1 MMHTKKTSSRLPSGD
16 AKLHYKMYKAGK
28 LWLFAGISFIGTMA
42 ILGGNPVAAST
53 TDDANSDA
61 NTSVKS
67 DTEQTGNTV
76 QLTKTQGQ
84 GAAQNTAADEAGS
97 DAAGN
102 DRTQK
107 AIETPQSAAGS
118 AVQNTAEKQQADTGN
133 AEMQQAAPDTTA
145 EQADTTA
152 KTTDGANVDGAAAQG
167 TENGSQRQAA
177 TTETAQSSQPAAT
190 AKAVTAAR
198 AAAAPV
204 QKTQVDATSTTM
216 TLQTQ
221 KDTIQSGETASFN
234 FNLNVSGIETDG
246 SSQKLIVNLPS
257 NFALTDTDLSINGV
271 TPTQDATNH
280 QLIYDFATPQN
291 GLTAN
296 KQFNFETQSGEI
308 VNGTKVTM
316 SAVFTDGENVV
327 ETGDQSVTVTS
338 RAVYGVAIQ
347 FDGVLPSD
355 GNGNLVTDANG
366 QATIDRTKITGRA
379 GDLVAYTVGISA
391 PKQTLGQAFIAPGT
405 IVRVRVALPLDMTYV
420 GVDNTTP
427 TPQLS
432 TQSGM
437 TILDFALVAPSVA
450 EQKAAI
456 KNLISQQFNIVAR
469 INNNVP
475 YNTNLTVQ
483 ALMGATTINSE
494 TITSDVATS
503 TITTVPNYIKDGI
516 PTGGTVMY
524 FYAYSPQVEG
534 QSGSTSASTNVDPQA
549 SPGDVLTYTLVL
561 GDADFNAS
569 QQNYMPE
576 YTSEA
581 PGIKLTSEGYIRP
594 IQEYSV
600 TYDIDDHLNVNT
612 LYVAKPIGYI
622 EGNAALL
629 DENPK
634 FELFV
639 KYQDSNTFE
648 NVPILSGMTDTSGQ
662 TIDLN
667 GLLSNQR
674 GVDKLKFVWEKPV
687 TGQTYRNVTF
697 TMTPKADYYGTVKNS
712 LSADVTGFLLGTG
725 WVQVQY
731 SQDGA
736 FLVGPM
742 SGFKNGI
749 PAPGTEIHGSNAAI
763 WNQFM
768 TSKTAEIVKPAENTP
783 RVINESISFAKTT
796 DGKADTGANQLLIDV
811 DNNKASLQS
820 FSGLTS
826 YVTLPEGVTYTGNDP
841 QVSVQIVDGKTLLT
855 INWQRNALAPN
866 SANTLSLDVDINGK
880 LNLGTMGF
888 GLYSTVTEPDTVVPR
903 TIDPTAASDVQILQG
918 ASLPG
923 LQLSQNVYA
932 LEILASVN
940 DIAGHQVKAEASAT
954 NADGDSGSLVTVRA
968 NEDGQYVLSFAPTTD
983 AALQNL
989 TLTATL
995 PRVGDTAV
1003 LATTA
1008 RGTTTNDVQL
1018 SGPIQLPTSWQGKA
1032 TVRYVTATA
1041 PDGLTEADV
1050 TDFSA
1055 VTGFTITYDDPQ
1067 GYVDGGEQQIIVPVH
1082 VAGDAAEGTQA
1093 FISYAV
1099 AANGLT
1105 QAEGLKAGITVGTR
1119 QQANATVTYHDATM
1133 DIDLAVV
1140 NATTDS
1146 SLVGNL
1152 DTTSTYSS
1160 AAAIAA
1166 YLAQGYQLVS
1176 DGTKNAD
1183 GSSAIKFTTGG
1194 ATTNYV
1200 VTLKHAYSA
1209 GAVKTVTRKI
1219 HYVDGSG
1226 KTLAPDHVDSQ
1237 SFLIVTDNVTGQTQT
1252 YTATGIAAAPTLTDG
1267 KPDSSDWTLS
1277 NLVSFAAVANPSIK
1291 NYKVTAT
1298 TAADGDLKQVAA
1310 ANINS
1315 ASSNQVV
1322 TVTYGPDAGEVPTP
1336 VAAGDLTVRYVDENG
1351 KTLLPDVVK
1360 AGYVGNAYA
1369 VTAPSIKNYVL
1380 KSAPKVSG
1388 SFTAAAQTVTFVYGF
1403 ATGEPGDEVQ
1413 AGDLTIRYVD
1423 RNGKTLLPNVVKS
1436 GYVGNAFSVTAP
1448 SINAY
1453 TLQGNASA
1461 QGHFTKAAQTVTFV
1475 YEQIPGRP
1483 AEDQPATLTIHYVT
1497 ADGTIVQPAT
1507 TKAAYVGNA
1516 YGVTPP
1522 AIAGYQYVGL
1532 GNGSAPL
1539 DGHFART
1546 ATDIVLIY
1554 KANEGGTV
1562 QPGQPDIPDKPG
1574 HELPS
1579 TDGGTA
1585 TPGKG
1590 GTQTVK
1596 TALPNT
1602 ATTASETPV
1611 NSVKKNAVPRTLPQ
1625 TGETHNNIA
1634 VILGLGLMSLVSG
1647 AWFRKRQH

>member
-1 MMHTKKTSSRLPSGD
+1 
-16 AKLHYKMYKAGK
+16 MYKAGK
-28 LWLFAGISFIGTMA
+28 LWLFAGISFVGTMV

-76 QLTKTQGQ
+76 QLGQTQGQ
-84 GAAQNTAADEAGS
+84 
-97 DAAGN
+97 
-102 DRTQK
+102 
-107 AIETPQSAAGS
+107 S
-118 AVQNTAEKQQADTGN
+118 AVQNTTSDDAAENKAVDDSTQKATKTTQSSTGATKQQTDTSSAEKEQQTTP
-133 AEMQQAAPDTTA
+133 AATQG
-145 EQADTTA
+145 QADTTG
-152 KTTDGANVDGAAAQG
+152 KTADAANTDAVAQENESGNQQQAVSTEAAQ
-167 TENGSQRQAA
+167 SV
-177 TTETAQSSQPAAT
+177 QPAAT
-190 AKAVTAAR
+190 TKAATVSR

-216 TLQTQ
+216 TLQSQ
-221 KDTIQSGETASFN
+221 KDTIQSGETASFD

-246 SSQKLIVNLPS
+246 SAQKLVINLPS
-257 NFALTDTDLSINGV
+257 NFTLTDTDLSINGV

-291 GLTAN
+291 GLTAS
-296 KQFNFETQSGEI
+296 KQFNFETQSGDI
-308 VNGTKVTM
+308 VNGTKLTM
-316 SAVFTDGENVV
+316 SAVFTDGEKVV

-338 RAVYGVAIQ
+338 KAVYGVAIQ

-405 IVRVRVALPLDMTYV
+405 VVQVRVALPAGMTYR
-420 GVDNTTP
+420 GVDNSTP
-427 TPQLS
+427 TPQVS
-432 TQSGM
+432 TQGNL
-437 TILDFALVAPSVA
+437 TILDFFITAPSIA
-450 EQKAAI
+450 EQEAAAT
-456 KNLISQQFNIVAR
+456 NLISQQFNIVAL
-469 INNNVP
+469 INSAVP
-475 YNTNLTVQ
+475 YGTNLTVQ
-483 ALMGATTINSE
+483 ALMGATTINGDTVS
-494 TITSDVATS
+494 SAVATS
-503 TITTVPNYIKDGI
+503 TIKTVPNYIKVGV
-516 PTGGTVMY
+516 PTNGSVDY
-524 FYAYSPQVEG
+524 LYVFSPKIEG
-534 QSGSTSASTNVDPQA
+534 KSSGSASSSTNQDPTVA
-549 SPGDVLTYTLVL
+549 PSDTLIYSLSL
-561 GDADFNAS
+561 GPADFMSS

-576 YTSEA
+576 YISED
-581 PGIKLTSEGYIRP
+581 PSLQRTSEGYLKP
-594 IQEYSV
+594 IQAYV
-600 TYDIDDHLNVNT
+600 ATYDIDQHLNVNT
-612 LYVAKPIGYI
+612 LMIAPPTGWV
-622 EGNAALL
+622 EGNDVAL
-629 DENPK
+629 DEKPTFN
-634 FELFV
+634 LYV
-639 KYQDSNTFE
+639 KYQDAADFE
-648 NVPILSGMTDTSGQ
+648 STPILSGITDTNRQ
-662 TIDLN
+662 TINLNDL
-667 GLLSNQR
+667 LDNQR
-674 GVDKLKFVWEKPV
+674 GVDKLQFVWTNTV
-687 TGQTYRNVTF
+687 AGQKYGDIEF
-697 TMTPKADYYGTVKNS
+697 TMTPKAGYYGTVANS
-712 LSADVTGFLLGTG
+712 LTVDVTGFVLGDG
-725 WVQVQY
+725 WLQVHY
-731 SQDGA
+731 SEDGA
-736 FLVGPM
+736 KVVGTM
-742 SGFKNGI
+742 AGWNGH
-749 PAPGTEIHGSNAAI
+749 ADVGSDLHDNPTI

-768 TSKTAEIVKPAENTP
+768 TSKTAEIAKPAENTP

-796 DGKADTGANQLLIDV
+796 DGKADTGANQLLIGV

-826 YVTLPEGVTYTGNDP
+826 YVTLPEGVTYTGNDA
-841 QVSVQIVDGKTLLT
+841 QVSAQTVDGKTLLT

-866 SANTLSLDVDINGK
+866 SANTLSLDVDIDAK

-954 NADGDSGSLVTVRA
+954 NTDSDSGSLVTVRA

-1018 SGPIQLPTSWQGKA
+1018 SGPIQLPASWQGKA
-1032 TVRYVTATA
+1032 TVRYITAAA
-1041 PDGLTEADV
+1041 PDGLVEADV

-1093 FISYAV
+1093 LISYAV

-1105 QAEGLKAGITVGTR
+1105 QAEGLKAGITVGAR
-1119 QQANATVTYHDATM
+1119 QQANATVTYHDATT
-1133 DIDLAVV
+1133 DTDLAVV

-1146 SLVGNL
+1146 SLVGDL

-1200 VTLKHAYSA
+1200 VTLKHAYTAS
-1209 GAVKTVTRKI
+1209 AVKTVTRTI

-1226 KTLAPDHVDSQ
+1226 KTLTPDHVDSQ
-1237 SFLIVTDNVTGQTQT
+1237 SFLIVTDHVTGQAQT
-1252 YTATGIAAAPTLTDG
+1252 YTSTGTTAAPTLTDG

-1277 NLVSFAAVANPSIK
+1277 NSASFAAVANPSIK

-1298 TAADGDLKQVAA
+1298 TAADGDLKQVTA

-1315 ASSNQVV
+1315 ASANQTV
-1322 TVTYGPDAGEVPTP
+1322 TVTYGPDAGEVSTP

-1360 AGYVGNAYA
+1360 SGYVGNAYA

-1380 KSAPKVSG
+1380 KSVPKVSG
-1388 SFTAAAQTVTFVYGF
+1388 SFTKAAQTVTFVYGF
-1403 ATGEPGDEVQ
+1403 ATGEPGAEVQ
-1413 AGDLTIRYVD
+1413 AGDLTVRYVD

-1448 SINAY
+1448 SINGY
-1453 TLQGNASA
+1453 TLQSSASE

-1475 YEQIPGRP
+1475 YKQIPGRP
-1483 AEDQPATLTIHYVT
+1483 AEEQPATLTIHYVT

-1516 YGVTPP
+1516 YAVTPP

-1539 DGHFART
+1539 SGHFAQN
-1546 ATDIVLIY
+1546 ATDLVLVY
-1554 KANEGGTV
+1554 KLTAGGTA
-1562 QPGQPDIPDKPG
+1562 QPDTPDQPG

-1579 TDGGTA
+1579 TDGGGTA
-1585 TPGKG
+1585 TPGNG
-1590 GTQTVK
+1590 GTQAVK

-1602 ATTASETPV
+1602 ATTAAETPA
-1611 NSVKKNAVPRTLPQ
+1611 NSVKKNAAQRTLPQ
-1625 TGETHNNIA
+1625 TGETHNNLA
-1634 VILGLGLMSLVSG
+1634 VLLGLGLMSLLSG

>member
-1 MMHTKKTSSRLPSGD
+1 MHTKKTSSRLPSGD

-76 QLTKTQGQ
+76 QLGQTQGQ
-84 GAAQNTAADEAGS
+84 SAAQNTAGV
-97 DAAGN
+97 DAAQN
-102 DRTQK
+102 KAADDSTQK
-107 AIETPQSAAGS
+107 ATETSQSTTGTATPNS
-118 AVQNTAEKQQADTGN
+118 AEKQQADTSSVEK
-133 AEMQQAAPDTTA
+133 AQQAAPAATQG
-145 EQADTTA
+145 QADTA
-152 KTTDGANVDGAAAQG
+152 GRAADAANTDAATQG
-167 TENGSQRQAA
+167 TENGSQQQAA
-177 TTETAQSSQPAAT
+177 STETAQSAQPAAT
-190 AKAVTAAR
+190 AKAATVAR
-198 AAAAPV
+198 VAAAPV

-216 TLQTQ
+216 TLQSQ
-221 KDTIQSGETASFN
+221 KDTIQSGETASFD

-246 SSQKLIVNLPS
+246 SAQKLVVNLPS

-271 TPTQDATNH
+271 TPTEDTTNH

-291 GLTAN
+291 GLTAS

-308 VNGTKVTM
+308 VSGTKLTM

-338 RAVYGVAIQ
+338 KAVYGVAIQ

-366 QATIDRTKITGRA
+366 QAVIDRSKSTGRA

-391 PKQTLGQAFIAPGT
+391 PKQALGQAFIEPGT
-405 IVRVRVALPLDMTYV
+405 VVQVRVALPAGMTYR
-420 GVDNTTP
+420 GVDNSTP
-427 TPQLS
+427 TPQVS
-432 TQSGM
+432 TQGNM
-437 TILDFALVAPSVA
+437 TILDFFVTAPSIA
-450 EQKAAI
+450 EQEAAAT
-456 KNLISQQFNIVAR
+456 NLISQQFNIVAM
-469 INNNVP
+469 INSTVP
-475 YNTNLTVQ
+475 YNTNLNVQ
-483 ALMGATTINSE
+483 ALMGATTINGDSV
-494 TITSDVATS
+494 SSAVASS
-503 TITTVPNYIKDGI
+503 TIETVPDYIKDGV
-516 PTGGTVMY
+516 PTNGSVSY
-524 FYAYSPQVEG
+524 LYVFSPKID
-534 QSGSTSASTNVDPQA
+534 GSATTASSSTNQDPIVA
-549 SPGDVLTYTLVL
+549 PSDSLVYSLNL
-561 GDADFNAS
+561 GPADFMSS
-569 QQNYMPE
+569 QQNYMPQ
-576 YTSEA
+576 YISED
-581 PGIKLTSEGYIRP
+581 PSLQRTSEGYLKP
-594 IQEYSV
+594 IQAYV
-600 TYDIDDHLNVNT
+600 ATYDIDEHLNVNT
-612 LYVAKPIGYI
+612 LMVAPPTGWV
-622 EGNAALL
+622 EGNIVGL
-629 DENPK
+629 DEKPT
-634 FELFV
+634 FSLYV
-639 KYQDSNTFE
+639 KYDDSTDFE
-648 NVPILSGMTDTSGQ
+648 STPILSGITDTNWAK
-662 TIDLN
+662 IDLN
-667 GLLSNQR
+667 SLLDNQR
-674 GVDKLKFVWEKPV
+674 GVDKLQFVWTNTV
-687 TGQTYRNVTF
+687 AGQKYGDIEF
-697 TMTPKADYYGTVKNS
+697 TMTPKAGYYGTVSNS
-712 LSADVTGFLLGTG
+712 LVVDITGFVLGDGWLHVRYSAD
-725 WVQVQY
+725 
-731 SQDGA
+731 GA
-736 FLVGPM
+736 KVVGPM
-742 SGFKNGI
+742 AGWNGNANVGAELHDN
-749 PAPGTEIHGSNAAI
+749 PAV
-763 WNQFM
+763 WNQYM
-768 TSKTAEIVKPAENTP
+768 TSKTAEIAKPAENTP

-826 YVTLPEGVTYTGNDP
+826 YVTLPEGVTYTGNDA
-841 QVSVQIVDGKTLLT
+841 QVSAQTVDGKTLLT

-866 SANTLSLDVDINGK
+866 SANTLSLDVDIDGK

-888 GLYSTVTEPDTVVPR
+888 GLYSTVTEADTVVPR

-940 DIAGHQVKAEASAT
+940 DIAGHQLKADASAT

-995 PRVGDTAV
+995 PHVGDTAV

-1018 SGPIQLPTSWQGKA
+1018 SGPIQLPASWQGKA
-1032 TVRYVTATA
+1032 TVRYITTAA
-1041 PDGLTEADV
+1041 PDGLAEADV

-1067 GYVDGGEQQIIVPVH
+1067 GYIDGGEQQIIVPVH

-1105 QAEGLKAGITVGTR
+1105 QAEGLKAGIAVGAR
-1119 QQANATVTYHDATM
+1119 QQASATVTYHDATT
-1133 DIDLAVV
+1133 DTDLAVV
-1140 NATTDS
+1140 NATTDP

-1166 YLAQGYQLVS
+1166 YIAQGYQLVS

-1200 VTLKHAYSA
+1200 VTLKHAYTAS
-1209 GAVKTVTRKI
+1209 AVKTVTRTI

-1252 YTATGIAAAPTLTDG
+1252 YTATGTTAAPTLTDG

-1277 NLVSFAAVANPSIK
+1277 NSASFTAVANPSIK

-1298 TAADGDLKQVAA
+1298 TATDGDLKQVAA

-1315 ASSNQVV
+1315 ASANQTV

-1360 AGYVGNAYA
+1360 VGYVGNAYA

-1388 SFTAAAQTVTFVYGF
+1388 SFTKTAQTVTFVYGF

-1413 AGDLTIRYVD
+1413 AGDLTVRYVD
-1423 RNGKTLLPNVVKS
+1423 RNGKTLRSTVVKS

-1448 SINAY
+1448 SISGY
-1453 TLQGNASA
+1453 TLQGSASA
-1461 QGHFTKAAQTVTFV
+1461 QGHFTKTAQTVTFV

-1483 AEDQPATLTIHYVT
+1483 AEEQQATLTVHYVT

-1507 TKAAYVGNA
+1507 TKVGYVGNA

-1532 GNGSAPL
+1532 GSGSAPL
-1539 DGHFART
+1539 SGHFAQT
-1546 ATDIVLIY
+1546 ATDIVLVY
-1554 KANEGGTV
+1554 KANAGGTV
-1562 QPGQPDIPDKPG
+1562 QPGKPDQPG

-1579 TDGGTA
+1579 TDGGGTA

-1590 GTQTVK
+1590 GTTVQ

-1602 ATTASETPV
+1602 ATTATKTPA
-1611 NSVKKNAVPRTLPQ
+1611 SAVKANATRRSLPQ
-1625 TGETHNNIA
+1625 TGETHNNLA
-1634 VILGLGLMSLVSG
+1634 VLLGLGLMSLVGG

>member
-53 TDDANSDA
+53 TDDVNSDA

-102 DRTQK
+102 DSTQK

-118 AVQNTAEKQQADTGN
+118 AVQNTADKQQADTGN
-133 AEMQQAAPDTTA
+133 AETQQAAPATTT
-145 EQADTTA
+145 EQADTTGQTA
-152 KTTDGANVDGAAAQG
+152 DGANVDTAQG

-177 TTETAQSSQPAAT
+177 ATETAQSSQPAAT

-216 TLQTQ
+216 TLQSQ

-308 VNGTKVTM
+308 VNGTKLTM

-338 RAVYGVAIQ
+338 KAVYGVAIQ

-405 IVRVRVALPLDMTYV
+405 VVQVRVALPAGMTYR
-420 GVDNTTP
+420 GVDNSTP
-427 TPQLS
+427 TPQVS
-432 TQSGM
+432 TQGNL
-437 TILDFALVAPSVA
+437 TILDFFVTAPSIA
-450 EQKAAI
+450 EQEAAAT
-456 KNLISQQFNIVAR
+456 NLISQQFNIVGL
-469 INNNVP
+469 INSAVS
-475 YNTNLTVQ
+475 YGTNLTVQ
-483 ALMGATTINSE
+483 ALMGATTINGDNVS
-494 TITSDVATS
+494 SAVATS
-503 TITTVPNYIKDGI
+503 TIKTVPNYIKVGV
-516 PTGGTVMY
+516 PTNGSVDY
-524 FYAYSPQVEG
+524 LYVFSPKIEG
-534 QSGSTSASTNVDPQA
+534 KSTGSASSSTNQDPTVA
-549 SPGDVLTYTLVL
+549 PSDTLIYSLSL
-561 GDADFNAS
+561 GPADFMSS

-576 YTSEA
+576 YISED
-581 PGIKLTSEGYIRP
+581 PSLQRTSEGYLKP
-594 IQEYSV
+594 IQAYV
-600 TYDIDDHLNVNT
+600 ATYDIDEHLNVNT
-612 LYVAKPIGYI
+612 LLIAPPTGWV
-622 EGNAALL
+622 EGNDVAL
-629 DENPK
+629 DEEPTFN
-634 FELFV
+634 LYV
-639 KYQDSNTFE
+639 KYQDSADFE
-648 NVPILSGMTDTSGQ
+648 STPILSGITDTNRQ
-662 TIDLN
+662 TINLNDL
-667 GLLSNQR
+667 LDNQR
-674 GVDKLKFVWEKPV
+674 GVDKLQFVWTNTV
-687 TGQTYRNVTF
+687 AGQKYGDIEF
-697 TMTPKADYYGTVKNS
+697 TMTPKAGYYGTVANS
-712 LSADVTGFLLGTG
+712 LNVDITGFVLGDGWLQVHYSEDGAEIVGTMAGWNGHADV
-725 WVQVQY
+725 
-731 SQDGA
+731 
-736 FLVGPM
+736 
-742 SGFKNGI
+742 
-749 PAPGTEIHGSNAAI
+749 GSDLHDNPTI

-768 TSKTAEIVKPAENTP
+768 TSKTAEIAKPAENTP

-841 QVSVQIVDGKTLLT
+841 QVSAQIVDGKTLLT

-968 NEDGQYVLSFAPTTD
+968 NEDGQYVLSLAPTTD

-1032 TVRYVTATA
+1032 TVRYVTAAA

-1105 QAEGLKAGITVGTR
+1105 QAEGLKAGITVGAR
-1119 QQANATVTYHDATM
+1119 QQANATVTYHDATT
-1133 DIDLAVV
+1133 DTDLAIVT
-1140 NATTDS
+1140 ATTDS

-1152 DTTSTYSS
+1152 DTTSSYNS

-1209 GAVKTVTRKI
+1209 SAVKAVTRTI

-1237 SFLIVTDNVTGQTQT
+1237 SFLIVTVHVTGQTQT
-1252 YTATGIAAAPTLTDG
+1252 YTATGTAAAPTLTDG
-1267 KPDSSDWTLS
+1267 KPDSSAWTLS
-1277 NLVSFAAVANPSIK
+1277 NSASFAAVTNPSIK

-1298 TAADGDLKQVAA
+1298 TAADGDLEQVAA

-1315 ASSNQVV
+1315 ASGNQVV

-1388 SFTAAAQTVTFVYGF
+1388 SFTAAAQTVTFIYGF

-1423 RNGKTLLPNVVKS
+1423 RSGKTLLPNVVKS

-1562 QPGQPDIPDKPG
+1562 QPGQPDTPDKPG

-1590 GTQTVK
+1590 GTHTVK

-1625 TGETHNNIA
+1625 TGETHNNLA